1 MSKLKSLEFIF
12 STRFANSNSEEIKS
26 FPIAKS
32 IEQIT
37 QVNPEFDAKNILFVS
52 PYNNL
57 LQENELNDLVV
68 EKFDE

>member
-1 MSKLKSLEFIF
+1 MSKLISLEFIF

-57 LQENELNDLVV
+57 L
-68 EKFDE
+68 